1 MAGELDAALI
11 SIASLSLDKTLDSPT
26 LQGEYPAAE
35 LLAQSGLAASG
46 ISAVALGTL
55 PLVLV
60 HAGCHRQA
68 LEQGSRV
75 MPWKLLLPAAEH
87 QPLLWRDLE
96 RLGLLPLQECLA
108 ADAESLLAH
117 LQTEPHLLP
126 ADLSLLEG
134 RPWREAGLLAVP
146 PPEPLVEKLWLLVR
160 AGDTEQPQLAD
171 LIETL
176 RLQILMRY
184 RDQP

>member
-1 MAGELDAALI
+1 MDAALV
-11 SIASLSLDKTLDSPT
+11 SVAGLSVDLALDGPDP
-26 LQGEYPAAE
+26 EAEFCAAAE
-35 LLAQSGLAASG
+35 LLDEAALAGSG
-46 ISAVALGTL
+46 INAIPLGDL

-68 LEQGSRV
+68 LEQGARG
-75 MPWKLLLPAAEH
+75 MQWKLLVPAAEQ
-87 QPLLWRDLE
+87 QPLLWNELE
-96 RLGLLPLQECLA
+96 QLGLLPMQECLA
-108 ADAESLLAH
+108 ANAESWLAH

-134 RPWREAGLLAVP
+134 RPWCEAGLLAVP

-160 AGDTEQPQLAD
+160 TGDAEQPQLAD

-176 RLQILMRY
+176 RLRILVRHPT
-184 RDQP
+184 QS